1 MHDLLI
7 KLMKHNLPLCFLEII
22 EHWLNICHSVVK
34 WNSVLSYAFVVK
46 FGVRQGSVLLLF
58 LFTVLCGRHLGQPAI
73 NTKLLRHADDIL
85 LISSSICELQ
95 RIFDICERELVW
107 LNMIINVKK
116 SCCMRVGPRN
126 DYTVSNI
133 IM

>member
-46 FGVRQGSVLLLF
+46 FGVRQGSVLLPF
-58 LFTVLCGRHLGQPAI
+58 LFTVYVDDIWVNRQLIPNYYVMPTISYLFHRPFVNFSVYLTFANANLCG
-73 NTKLLRHADDIL
+73 
-85 LISSSICELQ
+85 
-95 RIFDICERELVW
+95 
-107 LNMIINVKK
+107 
-116 SCCMRVGPRN
+116 
-126 DYTVSNI
+126 
-133 IM
+133 